1 MELVMSS
8 PGTRIISAPMI
19 EESTESIH
27 PRLATRYAGAAMKK
41 EAAMVRKKGF
51 TSSRFKNPLTR
62 PMISPNRPAHRL
74 SRRVPPKT
82 KQKPKAPR

>member
-1 MELVMSS
+1 
-8 PGTRIISAPMI
+8 
-19 EESTESIH
+19 
-27 PRLATRYAGAAMKK
+27 MKK

-62 PMISPNRPAHRL
+62 PMISPNSPAHRL